1 MTTELIRD
9 ISASFGVECPDVL
22 TGFKYIA
29 EQIANTPD
37 KQFIVGG
44 EESYGYL
51 VGDFVRD
58 KDAVSACC
66 MIAEMAA
73 VLADSG
79 KTLYRQLQELYLQY
93 GFYKESLLS
102 ITRKG
107 QAGAAEIQQMMDNFR
122 SNPPR
127 EINGSKVMKMMDYK
141 NRVSTDLSDGATT
154 PITLPKSDVLQFF
167 TADGTKIT
175 VRPSG
180 TEPKIKFYFG
190 VKEELSDLQSF
201 ERTSQELDT
210 KIEKV
215 KASLK
220 L

>member
-1 MTTELIRD
+1 M
-9 ISASFGVECPDVL
+9 
-22 TGFKYIA
+22 
-29 EQIANTPD
+29 
-37 KQFIVGG
+37 
-44 EESYGYL
+44 
-51 VGDFVRD
+51 
-58 KDAVSACC
+58 CC
-66 MIAEMAA
+66 
-73 VLADSG
+73 G
-79 KTLYRQLQELYLQY
+79 PQLQELYLQY

-107 QAGAAEIQQMMDNFR
+107 QAGAAEIQQMMSNFR
-122 SNPPR
+122 NQPPK
-127 EINGSKVMKMMDYK
+127 EVNGSPVVRMMDYK
-141 NRVSTDLSDGATT
+141 QSITQDCQNGTT
-154 PITLPKSDVLQFF
+154 SPITLPKSDVLQFF

-190 VKEELSDLQSF
+190 VKEELADLQSF
-201 ERTSQELDT
+201 ERTSHELDA